1 MKKRSFLVAAGL
13 CVMAVSIACFD
24 SIYHKPLLP
33 DATIKHVY
41 TLRQKIQMAQS
52 LDCKVALSKEVRDI
66 VEDYDLSSL
75 PQDVRAFV
83 LDCKSDKY
91 ERRLS

>member
-13 CVMAVSIACFD
+13 CAIVVSIFFCN

-41 TLRQKIQMAQS
+41 TLRLKIQMAES

-66 VEDYDLSSL
+66 VKDYDLSAL

-83 LDCKSDKY
+83 LDCQSDKY
-91 ERRLS
+91 QRRLP